1 MRARDAVTQCSTR
14 KNFYISSCNSG
25 THASYIFL
33 TVWARTAAANPSVY
47 ETFVEIDFSQPSH
60 RGGYLVWGIY
70 IHGLPYRGAEVSCH
84 EYKNFVMS
92 REIKPRAPY
101 VVVLLGYNKTLCAIR
116 FYTSLDLFM
125 QDLLLLREII
135 GEIKMDYCAHYYFTT
150 PQSQHNGTLTYN
162 YHSWRFWNLAL
173 YSFKLILEKN
183 NFNLGVR
190 SNFEPLQISMFRI
203 TF

>member
-1 MRARDAVTQCSTR
+1 
-14 KNFYISSCNSG
+14 
-25 THASYIFL
+25 
-33 TVWARTAAANPSVY
+33 
-47 ETFVEIDFSQPSH
+47 
-60 RGGYLVWGIY
+60 
-70 IHGLPYRGAEVSCH
+70 
-84 EYKNFVMS
+84 MS

-162 YHSWRFWNLAL
+162 YHS
-173 YSFKLILEKN
+173 
-183 NFNLGVR
+183 
-190 SNFEPLQISMFRI
+190 
-203 TF
+203 